1 MYHQVSKKFYL
12 SLFLVVAYAAFLNVP
27 CFVDACFV
35 SKKEKETPTYSFY
48 HYVSLLNSKKIA
60 LFSLKNKINHLKNT
74 TKNIFEKTNKKTSTF
89 VSIIFLNQCLSA
101 SPFIT
106 LAIPIRSTAPVTE
119 LTSASASHVITSVV
133 FYDNQE
139 NT

>member
-1 MYHQVSKKFYL
+1 MYHQVSKNFYL

-48 HYVSLLNSKKIA
+48 HYVSLLNSKKIV

-74 TKNIFEKTNKKTSTF
+74 TKNIFEKTNKKTSTLF
-89 VSIIFLNQCLSA
+89 CFYYFFESISLSVSFYYTRNSHTVHRTGNRIDIRICKSCDHICGFL
-101 SPFIT
+101 
-106 LAIPIRSTAPVTE
+106 R
-119 LTSASASHVITSVV
+119 
-133 FYDNQE
+133 
-139 NT
+139 